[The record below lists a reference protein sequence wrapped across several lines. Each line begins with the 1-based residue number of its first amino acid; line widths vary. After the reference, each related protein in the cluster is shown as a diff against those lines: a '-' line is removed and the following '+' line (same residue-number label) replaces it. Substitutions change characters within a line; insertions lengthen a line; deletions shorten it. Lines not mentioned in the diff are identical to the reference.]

1 MGIPSYYSYIIKNH
15 STIIN
20 KLNLVNQCNFLY
32 IDSNS
37 IIYDIVKSI
46 EYNSNSTI
54 FEKNLIEL
62 VCLKLMEYIK
72 IFNNP
77 ENVIIAFDGPPPMA
91 KLVQQRTRRYKS
103 QIINNIS
110 DNINNCTTTKWNT
123 TAITPGTPFMKK
135 LDEAVIDFFKKNTN
149 VKIFTSETPGEGEHK
164 LFNHLRTYAKKESN
178 IVIYGL
184 DADLIM
190 LSLNHLSYCNNISLY
205 RETPNYISNLNS
217 ELDEKENYLIDIH
230 KLSNAIIYTM
240 TKDYSTQLYSN
251 KIFDYIFLGLMLG
264 NDFMPHFPA
273 LNIRSNGIDILLETY
288 YNTINKNECIFD
300 GKQIT
305 WKLFRKFLT
314 TLSENETNYITYEY
328 KRRDNM
334 SKKYLPNNTPEE
346 KERKFQLIPTY
357 ERKVENYI
365 NPNRVNWQS
374 RYYKMLFDMDINSER
389 LKPICKNYLEGLEW
403 NCLYYTSGCPD
414 WDWYYKYDY
423 PPLLSD
429 LIKFVPYFQTSF
441 IKIKPENPVSSM
453 IQLAYVLPKS
463 QLTLLP
469 NNIYSKLKDKKWYS
483 DEFTFKWSFCKY
495 FWECHVNFEPIDIL
509 ELKKIINDTYC

>member
-1 MGIPSYYSYIIKNH
+1 
-15 STIIN
+15 
-20 KLNLVNQCNFLY
+20 
-32 IDSNS
+32 
-37 IIYDIVKSI
+37 
-46 EYNSNSTI
+46 
-54 FEKNLIEL
+54 
-62 VCLKLMEYIK
+62 
-72 IFNNP
+72 
-77 ENVIIAFDGPPPMA
+77 
-91 KLVQQRTRRYKS
+91 
-103 QIINNIS
+103 
-110 DNINNCTTTKWNT
+110 
-123 TAITPGTPFMKK
+123 
-135 LDEAVIDFFKKNTN
+135 
-149 VKIFTSETPGEGEHK
+149 
-164 LFNHLRTYAKKESN
+164 
-178 IVIYGL
+178 
-184 DADLIM
+184 
-190 LSLNHLSYCNNISLY
+190 
-205 RETPNYISNLNS
+205 
-217 ELDEKENYLIDIH
+217 
-230 KLSNAIIYTM
+230 M